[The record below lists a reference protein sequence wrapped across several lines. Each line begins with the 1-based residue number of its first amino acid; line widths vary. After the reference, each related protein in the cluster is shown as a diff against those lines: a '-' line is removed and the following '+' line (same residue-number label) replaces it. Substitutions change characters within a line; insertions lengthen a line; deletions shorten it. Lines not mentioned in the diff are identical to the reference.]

1 MIRVLEVILLGGGS
15 IGALSGWL
23 LCKWLDARTERI
35 RRMRPAW
42 HGPVGIAKH
51 DAAAGERLAI
61 ELTPPATRPSP
72 AADFRAAVG
81 RISSDG
87 CGFRKGD
94 HLCHLPAAHDGP
106 HVCTCP
112 AAPTAHLFD

>member
-42 HGPVGIAKH
+42 HGPVGVAKH

-61 ELTPPATRPSP
+61 ELGPPQTLRTFTQA
-72 AADFRAAVG
+72 G
-81 RISSDG
+81 G
-87 CGFRKGD
+87 CAHRKGD